1 MGRCLRVYVAGK
13 LSDGTIEYLQSCHQ
27 MIRLA
32 EEVRRAGFSV
42 YIPCLDLLTGL
53 VFGDLNYLDYF
64 DNSQPWLAAAD
75 AVIVQPV
82 GWGDSEGTGK
92 EVKRAERLGIPVFW
106 RKEDLIEWRD
116 KQDET
121 ADV

>member
-64 DNSQPWLAAAD
+64 DNSQPWLEASD
-75 AVIVQPV
+75 AVIV
-82 GWGDSEGTGK
+82 
-92 EVKRAERLGIPVFW
+92 
-106 RKEDLIEWRD
+106 
-116 KQDET
+116 
-121 ADV
+121 